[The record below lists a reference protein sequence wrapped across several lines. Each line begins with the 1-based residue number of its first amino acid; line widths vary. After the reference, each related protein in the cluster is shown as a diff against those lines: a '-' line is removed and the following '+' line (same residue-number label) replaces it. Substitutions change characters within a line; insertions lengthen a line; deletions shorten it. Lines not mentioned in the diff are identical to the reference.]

1 MKVISIRMP
10 DELLELLRER
20 AALESIR
27 QKKNVS
33 MNTVAVEVL
42 TKGLQKAK
50 KKGG

>member
-33 MNTVAVEVL
+33 MNTVAVETL
-42 TKGLQKAK
+42 TKELKKAK

>member
-20 AALESIR
+20 AALESIS

-42 TKGLQKAK
+42 TKELKRLR